1 MKKKYSKLK
10 IILTIFVLFTITSC
24 WYYSVRPGTIPSG
37 ITNIAVPK
45 IKNETAEFNLGE
57 DLTASVISEV
67 ISENILPLVGEDAAS
82 SILYI
87 TVKSINENPHTYDET
102 EVVKEYKISISTEF
116 QWYDSREKMDLMAGT
131 ISQYEIYYSDNY
143 NNQLSS
149 DDQIIRENALIKLKE
164 TLAEKIILKL
174 TSDW

>member
-1 MKKKYSKLK
+1 MSKYLLK
-10 IILTIFVLFTITSC
+10 FRVILFILILFTTTNC
-24 WYYSVRPGTIPSG
+24 WYYSIRPGTIPSG

-57 DLTASVISEV
+57 NLTAAVISEV
-67 ISENILPLVGEDAAS
+67 VSENILPLVDENAAS

-116 QWYDSREKMDLMAGT
+116 QWYDSGEKTDLMTGT

-143 NNQLSS
+143 NNQLSP
-149 DDQIIRENALIKLKE
+149 DDQIIREDALIKLKE

>member
-1 MKKKYSKLK
+1 MKKQSLLLL
-10 IILTIFVLFTITSC
+10 IILFTMTGC

-57 DLTASVISEV
+57 NLTASVISEV
-67 ISENILPLVGEDAAS
+67 ISENILPLIDESLAN

-87 TVKSINENPHTYDET
+87 TIKSIREKPYSYDET
-102 EVVKEYKISISTEF
+102 EVVKEYQLSISIEF
-116 QWYDSREKMDLMAGT
+116 KWYGTKEQTDLMTST
-131 ISQYEIYYSDNY
+131 ISQNEIYFSDNY
-143 NNQLSS
+143 NNQISS
-149 DDQIIRENALIKLKE
+149 DDQIIREDAISKLNDL
-164 TLAEKIILKL
+164 LAEKIILEL